1 MTAKRLSRPVEI
13 LMVEDNPGT
22 VRLTQEVMRDSKVR
36 NAMYVVDDGVEAMAF
51 LRKQGRYNSAPRP
64 DLVLLDLNLP
74 RKDGRET
81 LAEMKQDEE
90 LKRIP
95 VVVLTTSRSE
105 DDVLRA
111 YDLHAN
117 CYLNKPVGL
126 EDFIKVVKSIEN
138 FWIEIVTLPPR

>member
-105 DDVLRA
+105 EDVLRA

-117 CYLNKPVGL
+117 CYLTKPVGL
-126 EDFIKVVKSIEN
+126 EDFVKVVKSIEN
-138 FWIEIVTLPPR
+138 FWIEMATLPPR

>member
-51 LRKQGRYNSAPRP
+51 LRKQGRYALAPRP

>member
-1 MTAKRLSRPVEI
+1 M
-13 LMVEDNPGT
+13 
-22 VRLTQEVMRDSKVR
+22 
-36 NAMYVVDDGVEAMAF
+36 
-51 LRKQGRYNSAPRP
+51 
-64 DLVLLDLNLP
+64 LDLNLP

-126 EDFIKVVKSIEN
+126 EDFIKVVQSIEN

>member
-51 LRKQGRYNSAPRP
+51 LRKQGRYASAPRP